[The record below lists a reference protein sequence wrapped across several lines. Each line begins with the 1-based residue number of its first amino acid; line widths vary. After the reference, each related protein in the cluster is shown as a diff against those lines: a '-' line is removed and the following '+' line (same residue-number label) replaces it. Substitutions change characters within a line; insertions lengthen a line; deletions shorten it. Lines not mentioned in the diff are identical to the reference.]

1 MDFRE
6 ERFKHVRSSESIGPW
21 PFITRTVYKFEDS
34 SVDIWSSR
42 HARKNLILPETL
54 GDEAKTLR
62 GRQLWAP
69 ATLNWWIGII
79 FALGAS
85 LFVTASVLTLLPNEL
100 ETVGLSAT
108 QVNAVYFAGSI
119 PFTLAAYLQLY
130 QSNHSQPA
138 QGEGKKTDRPTIF
151 LGWKPANIGWISCLL
166 QFLGTVLFNVN
177 TFDAMIPSLN
187 WFQQD
192 LFVWVPN
199 FVGSV
204 FFLASGYL
212 AFAEVAH
219 AYWSWN
225 TSNLS
230 WWVVFVNLLGCLF
243 FMASALCA
251 FITPGPV
258 NETAVTL
265 ATLFTLVGAVGFFV
279 GAVLS
284 LPEASQ
290 TAS

>member
-1 MDFRE
+1 M
-6 ERFKHVRSSESIGPW
+6 
-21 PFITRTVYKFEDS
+21 
-34 SVDIWSSR
+34 
-42 HARKNLILPETL
+42 
-54 GDEAKTLR
+54 
-62 GRQLWAP
+62 
-69 ATLNWWIGII
+69 I
-79 FALGAS
+79 FAVGAS
-85 LFVTASVLTLLPNEL
+85 LFIAASVLSLLPNEKQ
-100 ETVGLSAT
+100 TFGLTAT

-130 QSNHSQPA
+130 QTNHAQPSQV
-138 QGEGKKTDRPTIF
+138 GDGKNARPTIF
-151 LGWKPANIGWISCLL
+151 LGWKPANIGWLSCLL
-166 QFLGTVLFNVN
+166 QFLGTVLFNAN
-177 TFDAMIPSLN
+177 TFDAMLPSLS

-199 FVGSV
+199 YVGSV

-212 AFAEVAH
+212 AFAEVSH

-225 TSNLS
+225 TNDLS

-258 NETAVTL
+258 NETAATL
-265 ATLFTLVGAVGFFV
+265 ATLFTLVGAIGFFV

-290 TAS
+290 TIS